1 MLKADFDDFRR
12 AAARPAFS
20 RCFIKPSSPAASVV
34 IASHNPGF
42 DKWLN
47 EMRVTMR
54 KTRLPADPVAFLLFL
69 LLFTVPAGA
78 FGV

>member
-1 MLKADFDDFRR
+1 MVLSRR
-12 AAARPAFS
+12 AARSPGVFPVA
-20 RCFIKPSSPAASVV
+20 SSNRHLPRHASVV

-54 KTRLPADPVAFLLFL
+54 KTRFPADPVAFPAV
-69 LLFTVPAGA
+69 FTAVYPVPAGA

>member
-1 MLKADFDDFRR
+1 MILSPPGGPLARR
-12 AAARPAFS
+12 FP
-20 RCFIKPSSPAASVV
+20 RCFIKPSSPRHASVV

-54 KTRLPADPVAFLLFL
+54 KTSLP
-69 LLFTVPAGA
+69 G
-78 FGV
+78 

>member
-1 MLKADFDDFRR
+1 MILSRR
-12 AAARPAFS
+12 AARSPGVFPC
-20 RCFIKPSSPAASVV
+20 CFIKPSSPRHASVV

-54 KTRLPADPVAFLLFL
+54 KTLASLADPVAFPAV
-69 LLFTVPAGA
+69 FTAVYLVPAGA